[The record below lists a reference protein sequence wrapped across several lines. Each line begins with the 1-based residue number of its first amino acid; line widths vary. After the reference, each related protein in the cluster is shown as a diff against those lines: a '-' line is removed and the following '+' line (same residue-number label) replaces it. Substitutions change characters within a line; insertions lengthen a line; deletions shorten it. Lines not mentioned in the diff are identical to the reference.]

1 MTEKSFNIA
10 SWPCLSNGLH
20 YNWLVDY
27 AAFSAFGTFELS
39 AEEWEKRDLIVNFKG
54 NSELTTETD
63 HQQAVDKAIDMVASY
78 LTKVF
83 AEKEGSQNPLPSL
96 SQLTLVCIPAS
107 LQKHTERRF
116 HKFSEKVCEATGMA
130 NAYDAFSFT
139 STTDEDGDE
148 IDTLH
153 IDEPFF
159 KGKQVVI
166 FDDIIASG
174 GSVVRFAEKLENLGA
189 KVVAALA
196 LGKKI
201 PDGYDSNN

>member
-10 SWPCLSNGLH
+10 SWPCLGNGLH

-54 NSELTTETD
+54 NSELTTEID
-63 HQQAVDKAIDMVASY
+63 HQQAVDKAIDLVASY
-78 LTKVF
+78 LKKVF
-83 AEKEGSQNPLPSL
+83 NSSL

-107 LQKHTERRF
+107 LQKNTERRF
-116 HKFSEKVCEATGMA
+116 HKFSEKVCEATGME
-130 NAYDAFSFT
+130 NAYNAFSFT
-139 STTDEDGDE
+139 TTKDEDGDE

-153 IDEPFF
+153 IDEDFF
-159 KGKQVVI
+159 KGRQVVI

-174 GSVVRFAEKLENLGA
+174 GSVVRFAQKLEELGA

-201 PDGYDSNN
+201 SDGYDNNKE